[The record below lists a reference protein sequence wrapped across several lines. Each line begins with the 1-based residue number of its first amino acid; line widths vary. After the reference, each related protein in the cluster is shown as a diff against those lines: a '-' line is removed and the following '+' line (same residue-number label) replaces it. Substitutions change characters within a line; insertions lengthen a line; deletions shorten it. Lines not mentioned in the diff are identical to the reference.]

1 MTPVV
6 LGLRAVLFDM
16 DGTLIDSEKLWT
28 IALERVSRTLGGEMS
43 AGARAAMV
51 GQDIHDSVRMLVAD
65 LRVAAGHDET
75 VALLLH
81 TTAQVFAEGVP
92 WQPGGEALLVAVRD
106 AGLATAL
113 VTATPR
119 SLVEIAL
126 NTLGRN
132 RFDVE
137 VCGDE
142 VVRSK
147 PDPAP
152 YLRAMD
158 LLGVSAAEAIAIEDS
173 PTGTRSAAGAGVP
186 VLVVPSEVAVPAGPG
201 LVFADSLLDVD
212 LDLLRAIHRT
222 AMPVAG

>member
-1 MTPVV
+1 MSQTVS
-6 LGLRAVLFDM
+6 LAAVLFDM
-16 DGTLIDSEKLWT
+16 DGTLVDSEKLWT
-28 IALERVSRTLGGEMS
+28 IALERVSRTLGGVMS
-43 AGARAAMV
+43 ASARAAMV
-51 GQDIHDSVRMLVAD
+51 GQDINDSVRMLLAD
-65 LRVAAGHDET
+65 LRVDAGHDET
-75 VALLLH
+75 VALLLR
-81 TTAQVFAEGVP
+81 TTAQVFAEGMP
-92 WQPGGEALLVAVRD
+92 WQPGAEALLAAVKD

-113 VTATPR
+113 VTATHR

-142 VVRSK
+142 VVRPK

-152 YLRAMD
+152 YLRALE
-158 LLGVSAAEAIAIEDS
+158 LLGVTAADAIAIEDS

-186 VLVVPSEVAVPAGPG
+186 VLVVPSEVAVPARPG
-201 LVFADSLLDVD
+201 LVFADSLIDVD
-212 LDLLRAIHRT
+212 LEQLRVIHRT